1 MNRSSLCVVLGLLGF
16 GYSGLPAS
24 GADPHD
30 SGPVLKVMR
39 AEISAKPSRVL
50 IAVEDALTMNEQA
63 ACEIVKE
70 AIESTRA
77 DETLVGE
84 IVFTALNHSPAMSA
98 VIVECSV
105 ATSPKAVAEIKKAM
119 EKALGAKSSS
129 VVADL
134 TEGSGKESPES
145 ATGKQSVGSGKEL
158 TGKGIAT
165 APISEEKESFDFF
178 SVGVGGIYLTTPSS
192 SYRRCAPSG
201 PCCNG
206 DLTPACLRP

>member
-1 MNRSSLCVVLGLLGF
+1 MNRSSLRLVLAFLVLGRSALTAQAIEALE
-16 GYSGLPAS
+16 
-24 GADPHD
+24 
-30 SGPVLKVMR
+30 SGPVLKAMR

-70 AIESTRA
+70 AIESTAA
-77 DETLVGE
+77 DESLVGE

-98 VIVECSV
+98 VIVECAV
-105 ATSPKAVAEIKKAM
+105 ATSPNAVGEIKKAM

-134 TEGSGKESPES
+134 TEGSGKESAES
-145 ATGKQSVGSGKEL
+145 ATGKESVGSGKEL
-158 TGKGIAT
+158 TGKGIAV
-165 APISEEKESFDFF
+165 APTPEKEARFDFS
-178 SVGVGGIYLTTPSS
+178 SVGVGGIYLTTPSN
-192 SYRRCAPSG
+192 SYRRCIPNR